1 MRESVGHPY
10 VGLNGRKE
18 YYGFGTCKYHEWED
32 WSDISQYES
41 DPRLIKKLYKLKEQ
55 ALWY

>member
-1 MRESVGHPY
+1 MSESVEHPY

-18 YYGFGTCKYHEWED
+18 SYRSVTGKYHEGED

-41 DPRLIKKLYKLKEQ
+41 DPRLIKKLCKPKEQ